1 VGWLGARAE
10 AGAAYDVPM
19 SRQETT
25 PFTIRNLVL
34 TVYAPTIFMGV
45 GQSAVLAFV
54 VLQARDLGASVG
66 LAGVVFAM
74 RGLGVMAFDVP
85 AGLML
90 ARLGQ
95 RWTMLLS
102 IVLIGV
108 LAAATAF
115 SPNPLVLA
123 ASVFALGGAT
133 SLWMLT
139 RIAFVSEQAPVHQR
153 GRALSL
159 VGGSQRMGNFVG
171 PVAGGFVA
179 EFGGYS
185 GAMLLQTAGAAVAFV
200 LIFLFVTESRGAV
213 PGRRGSLQHS
223 GLIETL
229 SSQRR
234 TFLTAGLA
242 VLALQVLRQG
252 RQVLL
257 PLWGDELAL
266 TPSQIGLVI
275 GLASSVDMLLFY
287 PVGMVMDRFGRK
299 WSAVPSMLMLAGS
312 VALIPLTGSFPA
324 LLVVG
329 LASGFANGLGS
340 GIGMTLG
347 ADLAPPEARG
357 EFLGVWRFVTDI
369 GTSAGPFLVA
379 GIASVA
385 TLGIA
390 CVATGGVGLAG
401 AAVMAF
407 LAPETLRRARA
418 SPREP
423 ATDAASAR
431 SAGGG

>member
-1 VGWLGARAE
+1 MARE
-10 AGAAYDVPM
+10 
-19 SRQETT
+19 ETT
-25 PFTIRNLVL
+25 AFTIRNLVL
-34 TVYAPTIFMGV
+34 TVYLPTIFMGI

-66 LAGVVFAM
+66 VAGLVFAM

-85 AGLML
+85 AGVLL
-90 ARLGQ
+90 GRLGQ
-95 RWTMLLS
+95 RRTMILS
-102 IVLIGV
+102 ISLIGS

-115 SPNPLVLA
+115 SPNPWILA

-171 PVAGGFVA
+171 PVIGGFLA

-185 GAMLLQTAGAAVAFV
+185 SAMLLQTAGAAIA
-200 LIFLFVTESRGAV
+200 LIPILLFVTEARGAV
-213 PGRRGSLQHS
+213 AGRSAARTGQSGVLQLLRSERH
-223 GLIETL
+223 
-229 SSQRR
+229 

-257 PLWGDELAL
+257 PLWGDELDL
-266 TPSQIGLVI
+266 TPSQIGLII
-275 GLASSVDMLLFY
+275 GFASSVDMLLFY
-287 PVGMVMDRFGRK
+287 PVGIVMDRFGRK
-299 WSAVPSMLMLAGS
+299 WSAVPSMILLAS
-312 VALIPLTGSFPA
+312 SLALIPLTDRFEA

-329 LASGFANGLGS
+329 LISGFANGLGS
-340 GIGMTLG
+340 GIGMTFG
-347 ADLAPPEARG
+347 ADFAPPGMRG

-369 GTSAGPFLVA
+369 GTSAGPLLVA
-379 GIASVA
+379 AVA
-385 TLGIA
+385 AQAGLAVA
-390 CVATGGVGLAG
+390 CIATGGVGLGG

-407 LAPETLRRARA
+407 LAHETLHRSHPAAALDPAVARD
-418 SPREP
+418 PTPGP
-423 ATDAASAR
+423 APPR
-431 SAGGG
+431 SAP